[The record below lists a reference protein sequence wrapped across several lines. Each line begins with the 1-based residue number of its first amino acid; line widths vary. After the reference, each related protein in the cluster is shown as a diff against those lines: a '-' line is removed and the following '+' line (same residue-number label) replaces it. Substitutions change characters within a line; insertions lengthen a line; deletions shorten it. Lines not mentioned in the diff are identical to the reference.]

1 MKKHLVL
8 LFGLLLAFLFVMP
21 SIAVAVGDIEYGPPD
36 IVVGYINVDDVL
48 MVIVS
53 QTAEK
58 GALSFDM
65 YQLQS
70 CSGHHLK
77 DIGQHVQIGFNSGTL
92 AMCGHLGGVHSS
104 PFG

>member
-8 LFGLLLAFLFVMP
+8 LFGLLLAFAFVMP
-21 SIAVAVGDIEYGPPD
+21 SVVAAADIEFGPPD
-36 IVVGYINVDDVL
+36 IVVGQVNMDYVL
-48 MVIVS
+48 IHIANP
-53 QTAEK
+53 AEN
-58 GALSFDM
+58 AAIFFDM

-70 CSGHHLK
+70 CSGRHDRDFGPHTL
-77 DIGQHVQIGFNSGTL
+77 IGFNSNAL